1 MAPTLLSLMGISADY
16 PMLGKDLTRMPADWP
31 GRAIMQYDK
40 NFALMRGK
48 DVVILQPERAR
59 KASSTRMRPKRSPR
73 AAAGAMKDAA
83 LGLVLWGSLAYQQ
96 GLYRTA
102 QDSRLALN

>member
-1 MAPTLLSLMGISADY
+1 
-16 PMLGKDLTRMPADWP
+16 
-31 GRAIMQYDK
+31 MQYDK

-48 DVVILQPERAR
+48 DVVILQPERAPEGFIYED
-59 KASSTRMRPKRSPR
+59 ATETLTPAQQPDT
-73 AAAGAMKDAA
+73 MKDAA

>member
-1 MAPTLLSLMGISADY
+1 MGGDEVLEVVPERILA
-16 PMLGKDLTRMPADWP
+16 
-31 GRAIMQYDK
+31 GRDD
-40 NFALMRGK
+40 RSVR
-48 DVVILQPERAR
+48 DLQPERVPEGFIYEDATETLTP
-59 KASSTRMRPKRSPR
+59 APQPGT
-73 AAAGAMKDAA
+73 MKDAA